1 MTSPNGFSD
10 RERKPQTVRVG
21 SFAEALGRVKERV
34 FLEAFRRED
43 KPQALELCFIIAEA
57 ERLPDGTPMQ
67 IGGDKLPAELVRE
80 VYGLL
85 EYEHLEMVIENF
97 KKEQRE
103 LRYKKSY
110 LRTALYNAVFE
121 LESHYIN
128 QVKADG
134 G

>member
-1 MTSPNGFSD
+1 MTNKNDFSE
-10 RERKPQTVRVG
+10 RERQPQTVRVG
-21 SFAEALGRVKERV
+21 SFAEALRGVKARAC
-34 FLEAFRRED
+34 LYAFRKED
-43 KPQALELCFIIAEA
+43 RQQALELCYIIAEA

-85 EYEHLEMVIENF
+85 QHEHLEMVIENF

-128 QVKADG
+128 QVNVDG

>member
-1 MTSPNGFSD
+1 MTNQYVFQEK
-10 RERKPQTVRVG
+10 ERQQQTVRVG
-21 SFAEALGRVKERV
+21 SFSEALRGVKERMY
-34 FLEAFRRED
+34 LDAFPRED
-43 KPQALELCFIIAEA
+43 RPQALELCFIIAEA

-67 IGGDKLPAELVRE
+67 IGGDKLPSELVRE

-85 EYEHLEMVIENF
+85 QHEHLEMVIENF

-128 QVKADG
+128 QVNADG
-134 G
+134 R

>member
-1 MTSPNGFSD
+1 MINKNVFQE
-10 RERKPQTVRVG
+10 RERQPPVRVG
-21 SFAEALGRVKERV
+21 SFTDALRWVKERV
-34 FLEAFRRED
+34 SFDAFRRED
-43 KPQALELCFIIAEA
+43 KSQALELCFIIAEA

-80 VYGLL
+80 IYGLL
-85 EYEHLEMVIENF
+85 QYEHLEMVIENF

-110 LRTALYNAVFE
+110 LRTALYNSVFE

-128 QVKADG
+128 QVNAG